1 LATSILSL
9 ERVNAF
15 YGDSHVLHDVSLALS
30 PGRLLALLGRNG
42 AGKSTC
48 MHAVVGFLPPRSG
61 RIRIGERELQA
72 PRRSDLPPRRG
83 LRAAGPAHLPDAHR
97 AREPGGRGAAPRA
110 SRRRQAWTRED
121 VQQIFPRLKE
131 REKQLAGSLSGGE
144 QQMLAVG
151 RALMTSPRVLLLDEP
166 SEGLAPQI
174 VRELG
179 NVLAD
184 LKKEISIL
192 LVEQNLGL
200 AMKLADD
207 VVLLNTGRVVFS
219 GSRDAFEQ
227 QQDRAAA
234 APRRALKER
243 EMKEGEAR
251 IGRYTLRYVEAG
263 QGPAIVLI
271 HGLAGD
277 LHAWSAQLALLK
289 PHFRIVAFDNR
300 GAGRSTQVDE
310 PVSTRDLAAD
320 TLGLMDHLGIAHAQV
335 VGRSMGG
342 AIAQHM
348 R

>member
-1 LATSILSL
+1 MATSLLAID
-9 ERVNAF
+9 RINAF
-15 YGDSHVLHDVSLALS
+15 YGDSHVLHDVSLEVM

-61 RIRIGERELQA
+61 RIRIGERELQ
-72 PRRSDLPPRRG
+72 
-83 LRAAGPAHLPDAHR
+83 
-97 AREPGGRGAAPRA
+97 GAAPEAICRQGVGFVPQGRRIFPTLTVRENLEVAARRGERA
-110 SRRRQAWTRED
+110 GGRLWTRED

-219 GSRDAFEQ
+219 G
-227 QQDRAAA
+227 
-234 APRRALKER
+234 
-243 EMKEGEAR
+243 
-251 IGRYTLRYVEAG
+251 
-263 QGPAIVLI
+263 
-271 HGLAGD
+271 
-277 LHAWSAQLALLK
+277 
-289 PHFRIVAFDNR
+289 
-300 GAGRSTQVDE
+300 
-310 PVSTRDLAAD
+310 TRDEFAQRQPELQR
-320 TLGLMDHLGIAHAQV
+320 HLGVH
-335 VGRSMGG
+335 
-342 AIAQHM
+342 
-348 R
+348 

>member
-1 LATSILSL
+1 LAPSL
-9 ERVNAF
+9 LAVDRINAF

-61 RIRIGERELQA
+61 RIRIAEREMQGA
-72 PRRSDLPPRRG
+72 TPEAICRHGVGFVPQGRRIFPTLTVRENLDVAARRG
-83 LRAAGPAHLPDAHR
+83 APAS
-97 AREPGGRGAAPRA
+97 GGKR
-110 SRRRQAWTRED
+110 WTRED
-121 VQQIFPRLKE
+121 VQAIFPRLKEREKQLAGSLSGGEQQMLAVGRALMTSPRLLLLDEPSEGLAPQIVRELGNVLAELKQQIFPRLKE

-179 NVLAD
+179 KVLAD

-219 GSRDAFEQ
+219 G
-227 QQDRAAA
+227 
-234 APRRALKER
+234 
-243 EMKEGEAR
+243 
-251 IGRYTLRYVEAG
+251 
-263 QGPAIVLI
+263 
-271 HGLAGD
+271 
-277 LHAWSAQLALLK
+277 
-289 PHFRIVAFDNR
+289 
-300 GAGRSTQVDE
+300 
-310 PVSTRDLAAD
+310 TRDEFQQRQPELQR
-320 TLGLMDHLGIAHAQV
+320 HLGVH
-335 VGRSMGG
+335 
-342 AIAQHM
+342 
-348 R
+348 

>member
-1 LATSILSL
+1 MATSLLSVD
-9 ERVNAF
+9 RINAF
-15 YGDSHVLHDVSLALS
+15 YGDSHVLHDVSLDVS

-61 RIRIGERELQA
+61 RIRIGERELQ
-72 PRRSDLPPRRG
+72 
-83 LRAAGPAHLPDAHR
+83 
-97 AREPGGRGAAPRA
+97 GAAPEAICRHGVGFVPQG
-110 SRRRQAWTRED
+110 RRIFPTLTVRENLDVAARRGAQAGGKRWTRED

-131 REKQLAGSLSGGE
+131 RENQLAGSLSGGE

-184 LKKEISIL
+184 LKKDISIL

-219 GSRDAFEQ
+219 GTREAFEQ
-227 QQDRAAA
+227 RQPELQR
-234 APRRALKER
+234 
-243 EMKEGEAR
+243 
-251 IGRYTLRYVEAG
+251 
-263 QGPAIVLI
+263 
-271 HGLAGD
+271 
-277 LHAWSAQLALLK
+277 
-289 PHFRIVAFDNR
+289 
-300 GAGRSTQVDE
+300 
-310 PVSTRDLAAD
+310 
-320 TLGLMDHLGIAHAQV
+320 HLGVH
-335 VGRSMGG
+335 
-342 AIAQHM
+342 
-348 R
+348 

>member
-1 LATSILSL
+1 LATSLLSID
-9 ERVNAF
+9 RINAF
-15 YGDSHVLHDVSLALS
+15 YGDSHVLHDVSLEVS

-61 RIRIGERELQA
+61 RIRIGERELQ
-72 PRRSDLPPRRG
+72 
-83 LRAAGPAHLPDAHR
+83 
-97 AREPGGRGAAPRA
+97 GAAPEAICRHGVGFVPQGRRIFPTLTVRENLEVA
-110 SRRRQAWTRED
+110 ARRRPESAGKRWSRDD

-179 NVLAD
+179 NVLAE

-219 GSRDAFEQ
+219 GTRDEFEQ
-227 QQDRAAA
+227 RQPELQR
-234 APRRALKER
+234 
-243 EMKEGEAR
+243 
-251 IGRYTLRYVEAG
+251 
-263 QGPAIVLI
+263 
-271 HGLAGD
+271 
-277 LHAWSAQLALLK
+277 
-289 PHFRIVAFDNR
+289 
-300 GAGRSTQVDE
+300 
-310 PVSTRDLAAD
+310 
-320 TLGLMDHLGIAHAQV
+320 HLGVH
-335 VGRSMGG
+335 
-342 AIAQHM
+342 
-348 R
+348 

>member
-1 LATSILSL
+1 MATSLLSID
-9 ERVNAF
+9 RINAF
-15 YGDSHVLHDVSLALS
+15 YGDSHVLHDVSLDVA

-61 RIRIGERELQA
+61 RIRIGERELQ
-72 PRRSDLPPRRG
+72 
-83 LRAAGPAHLPDAHR
+83 
-97 AREPGGRGAAPRA
+97 GAAPEAICRQGVGFVPQG
-110 SRRRQAWTRED
+110 RRIFPTLTVRENLDVAARRGAQAGGKRWTRED

-179 NVLAD
+179 NVLAE
-184 LKKEISIL
+184 LKKDVSIL

-219 GSRDAFEQ
+219 G
-227 QQDRAAA
+227 
-234 APRRALKER
+234 
-243 EMKEGEAR
+243 
-251 IGRYTLRYVEAG
+251 T
-263 QGPAIVLI
+263 
-271 HGLAGD
+271 GD
-277 LHAWSAQLALLK
+277 EFAQRQPELQ
-289 PHFRIVAFDNR
+289 R
-300 GAGRSTQVDE
+300 
-310 PVSTRDLAAD
+310 
-320 TLGLMDHLGIAHAQV
+320 HLGVH
-335 VGRSMGG
+335 
-342 AIAQHM
+342 
-348 R
+348 

>member
-1 LATSILSL
+1 LATSLLSL
-9 ERVNAF
+9 DRINAF
-15 YGDSHVLHDVSLALS
+15 YGDSHVLHDVSLDLS

-61 RIRIGERELQA
+61 RIRIGERELQ
-72 PRRSDLPPRRG
+72 
-83 LRAAGPAHLPDAHR
+83 
-97 AREPGGRGAAPRA
+97 GAAPEAICRQGVGFVPQG
-110 SRRRQAWTRED
+110 RRIFPTLTVRENLEVAVRRGVPAGARRWTRED

-179 NVLAD
+179 NVLAE

-219 GSRDAFEQ
+219 GTREEFEQ
-227 QQDRAAA
+227 RQPELQR
-234 APRRALKER
+234 
-243 EMKEGEAR
+243 
-251 IGRYTLRYVEAG
+251 
-263 QGPAIVLI
+263 
-271 HGLAGD
+271 
-277 LHAWSAQLALLK
+277 
-289 PHFRIVAFDNR
+289 
-300 GAGRSTQVDE
+300 
-310 PVSTRDLAAD
+310 
-320 TLGLMDHLGIAHAQV
+320 HLGVH
-335 VGRSMGG
+335 
-342 AIAQHM
+342 
-348 R
+348 